1 MRGNQM
7 QTRDSRTDIFGTN
20 RLIYL
25 VSGKVTVDFDGAV
38 SRDKMM
44 LKDGDYVGDM
54 AILGYPDWADST
66 CFHFP
71 PNKSDE
77 LTEIRVQACPAE
89 YVVVLQ
95 LLEEDFGAALEESS
109 AITQAS
115 ISEFSELWENKRAH
129 FEEGESRDMKAVRFW
144 ERIVLRLRSQSF
156 PS

>member
-1 MRGNQM
+1 M

-25 VSGKVTVDFDGAV
+25 VSGKVNVDFDGAV

-44 LKDGDYVGDM
+44 LKNGDYVGDM
-54 AILGYPDWADST
+54 AILGFPDWADST

-71 PNKSDE
+71 PNQSDE
-77 LTEIRVQACPAE
+77 LTQIRVQACPAE
-89 YVVVLQ
+89 HVVVLQ

-115 ISEFSELWENKRAH
+115 ISEFTALFIHR
-129 FEEGESRDMKAVRFW
+129 
-144 ERIVLRLRSQSF
+144 
-156 PS
+156 